1 MFIVPSY
8 GASLVR
14 FPLGYR
20 VSGLGPRPETRLEL
34 YEYEGCPFCRKVREA
49 ISMLDLTV
57 LVRPTPKGGERFRPE
72 GTLLGGKAQFP
83 LLVDPNVSVVLYES
97 DDIVHHLYA
106 HYGSGSAPLGLRMGL
121 IGTGLS
127 AVASLLRAGRGV
139 RARPSRAPD
148 VPLELW
154 SFELSPYARRVR
166 EVLSELEIPYVLHSV
181 AKGSSR
187 REALRERAGKVQVPY
202 LEDPNTG
209 VALFES
215 RDIVKYL
222 EEAYGAPARGA

>member
-1 MFIVPSY
+1 M
-8 GASLVR
+8 GA
-14 FPLGYR
+14 
-20 VSGLGPRPETRLEL
+20 
-34 YEYEGCPFCRKVREA
+34 
-49 ISMLDLTV
+49 
-57 LVRPTPKGGERFRPE
+57 
-72 GTLLGGKAQFP
+72 
-83 LLVDPNVSVVLYES
+83 
-97 DDIVHHLYA
+97 
-106 HYGSGSAPLGLRMGL
+106 

-166 EVLSELEIPYVLHSV
+166 EVLSELEIPYVLQSV
-181 AKGSSR
+181 AKGSSN
-187 REALRERAGKVQVPY
+187 RETLRERAGRVQVPY

-215 RDIVKYL
+215 QDIVNYL
-222 EEAYGAPARGA
+222 EEAYGGREA